1 MLPQLLISFLFHYH
15 VRGMEELF
23 VCLFVSFFGCVCVCV
38 CVCVCGSCRSGS
50 CRSCIKKKEDLKTKK
65 ILDDDTA

>member
-23 VCLFVSFFGCVCVCV
+23 VCLFVFLVVCVCVCV
-38 CVCVCGSCRSGS
+38 CVCVS
-50 CRSCIKKKEDLKTKK
+50 CRSCIKKKEELKTKK
-65 ILDDDTA
+65 ILV